1 MDRLKDI
8 MGPGAPCP
16 PAPRQGMPPPRSGT
30 TGMSGMSGGAK
41 RPKRRKMSFSEV
53 GWDSYFTTRQIVE
66 VDNDRFCVYTLGS
79 GSCHVLCL
87 HGGGHSSLSWAL
99 FARELASRCSV
110 KVIALDQRGH
120 GDTVTSNDT
129 DLAAPTLVQDVVNV
143 WSVLNGEERPPLVIM
158 GHSMGGAVAVRAVAG
173 NLLPNVKGLA
183 VIDVVEGSA
192 LDALSA
198 MQGFLSRRPV
208 YFPTVKHAIEWSMKT
223 GQLRNV
229 ESARVSVRGQ
239 LRLLDEGELEELK
252 ASRTMPVNSVSESLA
267 EEGEQAEEEEEE
279 GPGYTWKVNLSA
291 SEEYWQGWFNGMSGL
306 FLSGSTPKLLLLA
319 GPDRLDTELT
329 VAHMQGK
336 FQTQMFN
343 HSGHSVQEDL
353 PDKVADVVTGF
364 LIRQKLAA
372 PCGEYNPLFTR
383 PFC

>member
-8 MGPGAPCP
+8 MGPGGPRP
-16 PAPRQGMPPPRSGT
+16 PPPGPGMPPPGI
-30 TGMSGMSGGAK
+30 SGMSGGAK

-53 GWDSYFTTRQIVE
+53 SWDTYFTTRQIVE
-66 VDNDRFCVYTLGS
+66 VNNDKFCVYTLGE
-79 GSCHVLCL
+79 GSCTVLCL

-99 FARELASRCSV
+99 FARELSSRCSV
-110 KVIALDQRGH
+110 KVVALDQRGH
-120 GDTVTSNDT
+120 GDTVTTNDN
-129 DLAAPTLVQDVVNV
+129 DLSSDTLVQDVVNV
-143 WSVLNGEERPPLVIM
+143 WSVLNGEERPPLVIL

-173 NLLPNVKGLA
+173 NMLGNVAGLA

-208 YFPTVKHAIEWSMKT
+208 YFPTVKDAIEWSMKT
-223 GQLRNV
+223 GQLRNL

-239 LRLLDEGELEELK
+239 LRLLEDGELDQLK
-252 ASRTMPVNSVSESLA
+252 ASRTIRVNSVSESIS
-267 EEGEQAEEEEEE
+267 EEGEEAEKEDES
-279 GPGYTWKVNLSA
+279 GPGYTWKVDLSA
-291 SEEYWQGWFNGMSGL
+291 SEEYWQGWFSGMSGL
-306 FLSGSTPKLLLLA
+306 FLAGSTPKLLLLA

-329 VAHMQGK
+329 VGHMQGK

-364 LIRQKLAA
+364 LIRQKLAV
-372 PCGEYNPLFTR
+372 PCGDYNPTVAT

>member
-8 MGPGAPCP
+8 MGPGGPRP
-16 PAPRQGMPPPRSGT
+16 PLPPGQGIPPPGQGMP
-30 TGMSGMSGGAK
+30 GAK

-53 GWDSYFTTRQIVE
+53 GWDSYFDTRQIVE
-66 VDNDRFCVYTLGS
+66 VDSDKFCVYTLGS
-79 GSCHVLCL
+79 GSCTVLCL

-99 FARELASRCSV
+99 FARELSNRCSV
-110 KVIALDQRGH
+110 RVIAIDQRGH
-120 GDTVTSNDT
+120 GDTVTTNDT
-129 DLAAPTLVQDVVNV
+129 DLSAATLMQDVVNV
-143 WSVLNGEERPPLVIM
+143 WCTLNGDERPPLVIL
-158 GHSMGGAVAVRAVAG
+158 GHSMGGAVAVRVVAG
-173 NLLPNVKGLA
+173 DLIANVKGLA

-223 GQLRNV
+223 GQLRNI
-229 ESARVSVRGQ
+229 ESARVSIRGQ
-239 LRLLDEGELEELK
+239 LRLLEDGELEQLK
-252 ASRTMPVNSVSESLA
+252 ASRTIPVNSVNESLA
-267 EEGEQAEEEEEE
+267 EEGEQTEKEEES
-279 GPGYTWKVNLSA
+279 GPGYTWKVNLAA
-291 SEEYWQGWFNGMSGL
+291 SEEYWQGWFSGMSGL

-329 VAHMQGK
+329 VGHMQGK

-364 LIRQKLAA
+364 LVRQKLATTIGGFM
-372 PCGEYNPLFTR
+372 PIGDYR